1 MIGRA
6 LLIWSSAVVVAINV
20 PNMVGVVSKTV
31 QAHEGQE
38 AAVLNVS
45 AENTRAYTLKAN
57 EQGHF
62 TGKFRFNGKTIG
74 ALVDTG
80 ATFVTINE
88 SDARSLGIGGNELR
102 FRYKVQTAGGEVK
115 AARVRLKSVEIGTV
129 SVRNVDA
136 LVLRG
141 KTLQFPL
148 VGMSFM
154 KKLGSYSA
162 DDSEMKL
169 MN

>member
-6 LLIWSSAVVVAINV
+6 LLIWSSAIVVAINV
-20 PNMVGVVSKTV
+20 PSMMGVVSKTV
-31 QAHEGQE
+31 TATESGS
-38 AAVLNVS
+38 AAAMNVS
-45 AENTRAYTLKAN
+45 ADNARSYVLKAN

-62 TGKFRFNGKTIG
+62 SGKFRFNGKPIG

-80 ATFVTINE
+80 ATFVTLNE
-88 SDARSLGIGGNELR
+88 SDARRLGFGGNELN
-102 FRYKVQTAGGEVK
+102 FRYKVATAGGEVK

-141 KTLQFPL
+141 RTLEFPL

-154 KKLGSYSA
+154 QKLGSYSA
-162 DDSEMKL
+162 DSDEL
-169 MN
+169 RLVN